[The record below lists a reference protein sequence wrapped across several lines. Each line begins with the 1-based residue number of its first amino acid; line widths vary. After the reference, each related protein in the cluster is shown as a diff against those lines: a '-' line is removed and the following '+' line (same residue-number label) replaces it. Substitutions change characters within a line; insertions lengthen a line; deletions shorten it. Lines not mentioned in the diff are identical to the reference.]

1 MEWINKFFKDLILD
15 SAYNK
20 QLDEQAISKKLTEL
34 NEQMEKYNDPYS
46 GRYSGPAHMYYQ
58 NILPYAIQALKELQK
73 EQIIFQKEILIEKN
87 NK

>member
-20 QLDEQAISKKLTEL
+20 QLDEKAISKKLTEL
-34 NEQMEKYNDPYS
+34 NEQMEKYKNPYS
-46 GRYSGPAHMYYQ
+46 GNYSPLAHMYYQ

-73 EQIIFQKEILIEKN
+73 EQITFQKEILIEKN
-87 NK
+87 IN